1 MTHEPECYLRDYELS
16 SCRQC
21 DDLRH
26 AYERGRENIIETVA
40 QVMDDTPPHR
50 RSLGVQD
57 LMNRIEEALKDP
69 DDDDE

>member
-16 SCRQC
+16 ACRQC

-26 AYERGRENIIETVA
+26 AYGRGREDVIDIIA
-40 QVMDDTPPHR
+40 QVVKDTPPHR

-57 LMNRIEEALKDP
+57 LMNRIEEAVKDIG
-69 DDDDE
+69 DDDD